1 VSTGAPELLEE
12 TGGNITPGRVETP
25 EEIAARSPLELFWR
39 RIRQDKVTMV
49 SLIFILILIFCAVF
63 AKQIIELV
71 NARPPNE
78 QSTEFLDEFGSA
90 SGPNFAENSYFGT
103 DGLGRDVFSR
113 TLYGARISLEVAI
126 ISTALTVLI
135 GVTLG
140 VIAGY
145 YRGWADTVLSR
156 LMDVMLAFPVL
167 LLALGLG
174 AACSFGDGC
183 IQMDFTRVG
192 SIMMAFS
199 VVGALATV
207 GWRVLRGRREGFPAP
222 RVREL
227 LAGAAAW
234 LVIFIP
240 GLILAAIVRGD
251 GALISPGLPVVIFVI
266 VIASWPYIAR
276 IIRGQT
282 LSLREKEFVEAAKA
296 LGATDRRI
304 MFRHILPNLVAPII
318 VYTTLVIPT
327 TILFEA
333 ALSFLGVGV
342 QPPTASWG
350 AMISDAT
357 EIFDTAWWYMTFPGL
372 ALVLTVLAFN
382 LVGDGMQDAL
392 NPKTS
397 GR

>member
-1 VSTGAPELLEE
+1 MSTGAPELVQDV
-12 TGGNITPGRVETP
+12 GGGIAPGRETSA
-25 EEIAARSPLELFWR
+25 EIAARSPLELFWR
-39 RIRQDKVTMV
+39 RVRRDRVTLA
-49 SLIFILILIFCAVF
+49 SALFILGLVVVAVF
-63 AKQIIELV
+63 AGQIVDLV
-71 NARPPNE
+71 GARPPNE
-78 QSTEFLDEFGSA
+78 QSTKFLDEFGSA
-90 SGPNFAENSYFGT
+90 SGPDFAAHSYFGT

-126 ISTALTVLI
+126 ISTFLTVLI
-135 GVTLG
+135 GVVLG

-145 YRGWADTVLSR
+145 FRGWADTLLSR

-174 AACSFGDGC
+174 AACSFGQGC
-183 IQMDFTRVG
+183 VQMSFANVG
-192 SIMMAFS
+192 QVMVVFGVAGAFL
-199 VVGALATV
+199 VV
-207 GWRVLRGRREGFPAP
+207 GWRLLRARGAGDARP
-222 RVREL
+222 RAAEL
-227 LAGAAAW
+227 AAGAAAW
-234 LVIFIP
+234 LVVIVP
-240 GLILAAIVRGD
+240 GLVLWLAVGGH
-251 GALISPGLPVVIFVI
+251 GALITPGLPVVIFVI

-296 LGATDRRI
+296 LGASDRRI

-392 NPKTS
+392 NPKTR